1 MSHAGNSCLDTCSDR
16 AGNVRQGDISTS
28 ELSRTLNSTASLQIL
43 AEELVHTDASPADSH
58 IYNQSVDS
66 STSGQA
72 MDSSNCEEQKQ
83 SDQHTVPLDERK
95 AQSTVSEKPLF
106 VQGGYEPCLRKEST
120 TETEYKPSPQPP
132 IVLKSALKATKSDA
146 CLSSKCRS
154 SASQHFYRSLSKSDL
169 LELKRTVSKSDF
181 KQVQDPLSRSKLKK
195 NNSLDCPPGHDPI
208 FRIGG
213 PLPDYSDCGRS
224 PLRMYDCVDHEEGD
238 LARPSVLFPSM
249 RLLVAALLCC
259 CFITLSISSSNMA
272 VALICMTSCSMH
284 GYGGELE
291 WHSEEASFSYG
302 NQLLV
307 AALLCCCFITLSISS
322 SNMAVALICMTS
334 CSMHGYGGELEWH
347 SEEEGL
353 VLAAQNAGSLL
364 MVVTGLWADRI
375 NGKWMVGGSLV
386 LCALANAA
394 LPVMARENFWYA
406 VAARLAIGA
415 ADACLSPAANS
426 LITRWFPHTER
437 AAAIGII
444 TGGRQ
449 IGTLFIL
456 PTAGY
461 LCTRKDILNGWPAIF
476 YLSAMIAV
484 LVTLFWL
491 PMGADK
497 PSKQGCI
504 SRQERLFIESS
515 ALVERN
521 SFARLESNSESWTRF
536 VPVRLFVPRIACE
549 SIGKRTAPRHV
560 PWAAICRSP
569 AVWAGIFALVC
580 HEYPLVIM
588 LQFLPN
594 YMRDVL
600 QFAPAKN
607 GVISALP
614 IACLFV
620 SKTLSSSLST
630 WLTEHT
636 NWTKSKICKMFNG
649 IASAGLSVC
658 VLAVPQFDRET
669 SFLAIIALCGAMLFA
684 GLHTP
689 GVQTALVQLAPPF
702 SGVIT
707 GLSFFVVAWFGIG
720 NKMLTKFIVRSGTLQ
735 EWATVFYVSGVVAAL
750 PVVVFTIWGSGD
762 RQWWSAPSSKAST
775 HSLNT
780 QATNISS

>member
-1 MSHAGNSCLDTCSDR
+1 
-16 AGNVRQGDISTS
+16 
-28 ELSRTLNSTASLQIL
+28 
-43 AEELVHTDASPADSH
+43 
-58 IYNQSVDS
+58 
-66 STSGQA
+66 
-72 MDSSNCEEQKQ
+72 
-83 SDQHTVPLDERK
+83 
-95 AQSTVSEKPLF
+95 
-106 VQGGYEPCLRKEST
+106 
-120 TETEYKPSPQPP
+120 
-132 IVLKSALKATKSDA
+132 
-146 CLSSKCRS
+146 
-154 SASQHFYRSLSKSDL
+154 
-169 LELKRTVSKSDF
+169 
-181 KQVQDPLSRSKLKK
+181 
-195 NNSLDCPPGHDPI
+195 
-208 FRIGG
+208 
-213 PLPDYSDCGRS
+213 
-224 PLRMYDCVDHEEGD
+224 
-238 LARPSVLFPSM
+238 
-249 RLLVAALLCC
+249 
-259 CFITLSISSSNMA
+259 MA
-272 VALICMTSCSMH
+272 VALICMTSCS
-284 GYGGELE
+284 L
-291 WHSEEASFSYG
+291 
-302 NQLLV
+302 
-307 AALLCCCFITLSISS
+307 
-322 SNMAVALICMTS
+322 
-334 CSMHGYGGELEWH
+334 HGYGGELEWH

-394 LPVMARENFWYA
+394 LPTMARENFWYA
-406 VAARLAIGA
+406 VAARLAVGA

-426 LITRWFPHTER
+426 LITRWFPNTER
-437 AAAIGII
+437 AAALGII

-461 LCTRKDILNGWPAIF
+461 LCTRKDIMNGWPAIF

-504 SRQERLFIESS
+504 SRQERLFIES
-515 ALVERN
+515 
-521 SFARLESNSESWTRF
+521 
-536 VPVRLFVPRIACE
+536 RIACE
-549 SIGKRTAPRHV
+549 SIGKRNAPRHV

-569 AVWAGIFALVC
+569 AVWAGVFALVC

-614 IACLFV
+614 TACLFI
-620 SKTLSSSLST
+620 SKTLSSSFST

-636 NWTKSKICKMFNG
+636 TWTKSKICKIFNG
-649 IASAGLSVC
+649 IASAGLSIC
-658 VLAVPQFDRET
+658 VLAVPHFDKET
-669 SFLAIIALCGAMLFA
+669 SFLAIISLCGAMLFA

-720 NKMLTKFIVRSGTLQ
+720 NKILTKFIVRNGTLE

-762 RQWWSAPSSKAST
+762 RQWWSSPSSKAST
-775 HSLNT
+775 HSLST
-780 QATNISS
+780 QATNVSS

>member
-1 MSHAGNSCLDTCSDR
+1 M
-16 AGNVRQGDISTS
+16 
-28 ELSRTLNSTASLQIL
+28 
-43 AEELVHTDASPADSH
+43 
-58 IYNQSVDS
+58 
-66 STSGQA
+66 
-72 MDSSNCEEQKQ
+72 
-83 SDQHTVPLDERK
+83 
-95 AQSTVSEKPLF
+95 
-106 VQGGYEPCLRKEST
+106 
-120 TETEYKPSPQPP
+120 
-132 IVLKSALKATKSDA
+132 
-146 CLSSKCRS
+146 
-154 SASQHFYRSLSKSDL
+154 
-169 LELKRTVSKSDF
+169 
-181 KQVQDPLSRSKLKK
+181 
-195 NNSLDCPPGHDPI
+195 
-208 FRIGG
+208 
-213 PLPDYSDCGRS
+213 
-224 PLRMYDCVDHEEGD
+224 
-238 LARPSVLFPSM
+238 
-249 RLLVAALLCC
+249 LVAALLCC

-291 WHSEEASFSYG
+291 WHSEEARRP
-302 NQLLV
+302 
-307 AALLCCCFITLSISS
+307 C
-322 SNMAVALICMTS
+322 
-334 CSMHGYGGELEWH
+334 
-347 SEEEGL
+347 EGL

-504 SRQERLFIESS
+504 SRQERLFIE
-515 ALVERN
+515 
-521 SFARLESNSESWTRF
+521 T
-536 VPVRLFVPRIACE
+536 CE

>member
-1 MSHAGNSCLDTCSDR
+1 
-16 AGNVRQGDISTS
+16 
-28 ELSRTLNSTASLQIL
+28 
-43 AEELVHTDASPADSH
+43 
-58 IYNQSVDS
+58 
-66 STSGQA
+66 
-72 MDSSNCEEQKQ
+72 
-83 SDQHTVPLDERK
+83 
-95 AQSTVSEKPLF
+95 
-106 VQGGYEPCLRKEST
+106 
-120 TETEYKPSPQPP
+120 
-132 IVLKSALKATKSDA
+132 
-146 CLSSKCRS
+146 
-154 SASQHFYRSLSKSDL
+154 
-169 LELKRTVSKSDF
+169 
-181 KQVQDPLSRSKLKK
+181 
-195 NNSLDCPPGHDPI
+195 
-208 FRIGG
+208 
-213 PLPDYSDCGRS
+213 
-224 PLRMYDCVDHEEGD
+224 
-238 LARPSVLFPSM
+238 
-249 RLLVAALLCC
+249 
-259 CFITLSISSSNMA
+259 
-272 VALICMTSCSMH
+272 LI
-284 GYGGELE
+284 
-291 WHSEEASFSYG
+291 
-302 NQLLV
+302 

-347 SEEEGL
+347 SEEEGF

-406 VAARLAIGA
+406 VAARLAVGA

-449 IGTLFIL
+449 I
-456 PTAGY
+456 
-461 LCTRKDILNGWPAIF
+461 DILNGWPAIF
-476 YLSAMIAV
+476 YLSAMIAI

-504 SRQERLFIESS
+504 SRQERLFIES
-515 ALVERN
+515 
-521 SFARLESNSESWTRF
+521 
-536 VPVRLFVPRIACE
+536 RIACE

-560 PWAAICRSP
+560 PWSAICRSP
-569 AVWAGIFALVC
+569 AVWAGVFALVC

-594 YMRDVL
+594 YMRDIL

-607 GVISALP
+607 GIVSALP
-614 IACLFV
+614 IACLFI

-636 NWTKSKICKMFNG
+636 TWTKSKICKIFNG
-649 IASAGLSVC
+649 IASAGLSIC
-658 VLAVPQFDRET
+658 VLAVPQFDKNT

-720 NKMLTKFIVRSGTLQ
+720 NKILTKFIVRNGTLQ
-735 EWATVFYVSGVVAAL
+735 EWATVFYVSGVIAAL
-750 PVVVFTIWGSGD
+750 PVVVFTIWGSGE
-762 RQWWSAPSSKAST
+762 RQWWSTPSSKAST

-780 QATNISS
+780 QATNVSN